1 MHRSVNAVGATY
13 QADTLKARYGP
24 SKIYRAG
31 RLLLLFAVLLGV
43 SAYQAEVNLL
53 ELVKELPKGATKLAE
68 FWPPDWSALPS
79 LIEPALVTMLMALI
93 PLPIGL
99 ILSIPIALAASQNI
113 SPQWL
118 RLSTRVYITLQRN
131 LPEFILVLIL
141 VRAFGLGPLPG
152 IVALVFGSIGMLGK
166 LVADAIEEIDQSII
180 DNVAITGASWWQT
193 VRYAVIPVVMPNI
206 IANTIFR
213 FEINMRQAGLLGAV
227 GAGGLGW
234 ELAYALNLLE
244 YERVT
249 MTFLVLLLLVTT
261 AELVSDQLRRRLGGL
276 RDV

>member
-1 MHRSVNAVGATY
+1 M
-13 QADTLKARYGP
+13 
-24 SKIYRAG
+24 
-31 RLLLLFAVLLGV
+31 
-43 SAYQAEVNLL
+43 
-53 ELVKELPKGATKLAE
+53 
-68 FWPPDWSALPS
+68 
-79 LIEPALVTMLMALI
+79 
-93 PLPIGL
+93 
-99 ILSIPIALAASQNI
+99 
-113 SPQWL
+113 
-118 RLSTRVYITLQRN
+118 
-131 LPEFILVLIL
+131 LIL

>member
-1 MHRSVNAVGATY
+1 MSIVLATTP
-13 QADTLKARYGP
+13 ADMPKARYGP
-24 SKIYRAG
+24 SKIYRVG
-31 RLLLLFAVLLGV
+31 RLFLLFALLIAV
-43 SAYQAEVNLL
+43 AAYQAEVNLV
-53 ELVKELPKGATKLAE
+53 ELVRELPEGASKLAE

-79 LIEPALVTMLMALI
+79 LIEPALVTLLMALI

-99 ILSIPIALAASQNI
+99 ALSIPIALAASRNM
-113 SPQWL
+113 SPKWL
-118 RLSTRVYITLQRN
+118 RLTTRVYVTLQRN

-166 LVADAIEEIDQSII
+166 LIADAIEEIDQSVL
-180 DNVAITGASWWQT
+180 DNVAITGANWWQT

-234 ELAYALNLLE
+234 ELAYSLNLLE

-249 MTFLVLLLLVTT
+249 MTFLVLLLLVAT
-261 AELVSDQLRRRLGGL
+261 AELISDQLRRRLGGP